1 MPGIEKCPAIVVT
14 PPDLSVLLPL
24 AAQST
29 PLSSRP
35 WLSSSSPGRVAQGL
49 HCVPEWTG
57 MGVML

>member
-14 PPDLSVLLPL
+14 PPDLSVLLPV
-24 AAQST
+24 A
-29 PLSSRP
+29 SRP